1 MIIVRVPLRI
11 SFVGG
16 GSDLPAFYE
25 QSPGKVISMAINK
38 YIFVALNEKFDGKF
52 RVGYSITEIVDKP
65 HEVKNTRVRAALE
78 YFGVGNGLEIVSMAD
93 VPSSGSGLGASSSFS
108 VALSHGLGELMSH
121 PVRHDRQALAEA
133 ACHIELSML
142 KERIGKQDQYAA
154 AFGGINVIDFT
165 PEKTTVTPVKMSR
178 AAIESF
184 KSHLLCFH
192 VGGERS
198 AAEILKGVSHGFES
212 DKKRFAAQK
221 KIVGYVE
228 PFRKALIAGEYKKLG
243 EILHETWTLKKKTHA
258 LAHKEID
265 AVYTAGRKAGAWGGK
280 LLGAGGGG
288 FMLFIAPPKTHA
300 KIRKTLAKLKELP
313 IGFDRVG
320 STVIFNRYS
329 EA

>member
-52 RVGYSITEIVDKP
+52 RIGYSVTEIVDKP
-65 HEVKNTRVRAALE
+65 DEVQNTRVRAALE
-78 YFGVGNGLEIVSMAD
+78 HFGVSNGLEIVSMAD

-108 VALSHGLGELMSH
+108 VALVHGLAELMSH
-121 PVRHDRQALAEA
+121 PARHDRQAIAEG

-154 AFGGINVIDFT
+154 AFGGINVIDFA

-178 AAIESF
+178 PAIEAF
-184 KSHLLCFH
+184 KSHLLCFN
-192 VGGERS
+192 VGGARS

-212 DKKRFAAQK
+212 DRKKFAAQK
-221 KIVGYVE
+221 KMVGYVE
-228 PFRKALIAGEYKKLG
+228 PFRKALMAGDYRKLG
-243 EILHETWTLKKKTHA
+243 TILHESWLLKKKSHSLSHA
-258 LAHKEID
+258 GID
-265 AVYTAGRKAGAWGGK
+265 AVYAGGLKAGAWGGK

-288 FMLFIAPPKTHA
+288 FMLFIAPPKAHA
-300 KIRKTLAKLKELP
+300 KIRKALSKLREMP
-313 IGFDRVG
+313 IGFDRAG
-320 STVIFNRYS
+320 STIVFNRYS